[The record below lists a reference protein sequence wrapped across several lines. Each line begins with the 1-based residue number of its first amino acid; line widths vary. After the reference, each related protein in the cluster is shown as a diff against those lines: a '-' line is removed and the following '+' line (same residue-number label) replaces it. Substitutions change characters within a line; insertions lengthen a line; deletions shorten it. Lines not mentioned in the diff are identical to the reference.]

1 MVVGATVKKFI
12 FPFLRELNQNYD
24 ICPYVDSKQPEQT
37 NKQRKKQTNK
47 TEIDS

>member
-37 NKQRKKQTNK
+37 NKQKENVLFKQS
-47 TEIDS
+47 I